1 MSDELTIYGAAYGP
15 NDVTAKVRS
24 LRKDQR
30 LSFTV
35 NNETFG
41 DTWHGVRKSLVVVY
55 TYAVSHDEV
64 LTAIVEEGDQCVIHP
79 PRRAVPLSPKNRMDC
94 SHHKQIQLASSRQL
108 CGTGQPLVILGAAY
122 GKGNVTQ
129 KAKELVSAEG
139 EFNQPASNNVWGDTW
154 HGVPK
159 TLVVVYEYDGLQML
173 DVVKENERM
182 HFIASPPMT
191 ILGAAYGLADVTSKV
206 SELVRNRSLTA
217 TANNSTFSDSW
228 SGIPKTLVVTYQY
241 GEELPTVSAV
251 KENETMEIIY
261 SKKSTFLGS
270 TNPGVLTILGAAYGP
285 SDVTQKVQNL
295 VKGSTLQTKV
305 DNSIFSDPWS
315 GVQKSLAIVYRYGR
329 NRPQTKI
336 AADGSEMSI
345 AKVVL
350 PYAGLVDANNLLD
363 DGDILALSTVSGKY
377 LSCDSNN
384 MLVAVKD
391 APSDHCAMTV
401 QKDSQN
407 KAFKIRCNNG
417 NYVMVNAKAGLAL
430 YATGSEQEATM
441 FSISI
446 SLKGGLR
453 LATAEGMYVN
463 FDSSDSSLKANS
475 VDQFG
480 AGTIFGIA
488 LNQTE
493 DGLSKRVLKTQSI
506 LSECDRAWASF
517 IWNLTGGFFL
527 AIGLGPFISTGQ
539 VKTGVTGL
547 IQSNPT
553 AWKAIQ
559 DLAKAIT
566 NGLGRTGALVSSML
580 AAIGTLYHEGLL
592 WTIFKW
598 MLKMVGWTAITWALA
613 KIIQIVF
620 LPEAEAAQLLASF
633 TVWSVQTVEAGLDVG
648 QACN

>member
-1 MSDELTIYGAAYGP
+1 MSAELTIYGAAYGP
-15 NDVTAKVRS
+15 NDVTAKLRS

-41 DTWHGVRKSLVVVY
+41 DSWYGVRKSLVVVY
-55 TYAVSHDEV
+55 TYSVSHGEV
-64 LTAIVEEGDQCVIHP
+64 LTTIVEEGGQCVINP
-79 PRRAVPLSPKNRMDC
+79 PSHQPLSSKNRLVC
-94 SHHKQIQLASSRQL
+94 SHHKLIQLASSRQL
-108 CGTGQPLVILGAAY
+108 CGTGQSLVILGAAY

-139 EFNQPASNNVWGDTW
+139 EFNQLASNGVWGDTW
-154 HGVPK
+154 YGVPK

-217 TANNSTFSDSW
+217 TANNSTFGDSW
-228 SGIPKTLVVTYQY
+228 VGIPKSLVVTYQY

-270 TNPGVLTILGAAYGP
+270 TDPDVLTILGAAYGP
-285 SDVTQKVQNL
+285 SDVTQKAQNL

-305 DNSIFSDPWS
+305 DNSVFSDPWV
-315 GVQKSLAIVYRYGR
+315 GVPKSLAIVYQYGR

-336 AADGSEMSI
+336 AAEGSEMSV

-350 PYAGLVDANNLLD
+350 PYAGLVDANNLLH
-363 DGDILALSTVSGKY
+363 DGDILALSTVNGKY
-377 LSCDSNN
+377 ISCDSNN

-391 APSDHCAMTV
+391 APSGQCAMTV

-407 KAFKIRCNNG
+407 KAFKIRCNNRK
-417 NYVMVNAKAGLAL
+417 YVIVNAEAGLAL
-430 YATGSEQEATM
+430 YATGNEQEATM

-453 LATAEGMYVN
+453 FATTEGMYVN

-488 LNQTE
+488 FNQTG
-493 DGLSKRVLKTQSI
+493 DGLSKYMLKAES
-506 LSECDRAWASF
+506 LSECDVAWASF

-527 AIGLGPFISTGQ
+527 AIGLGPFISIGQ
-539 VKTGVTGL
+539 VKTGILGL
-547 IQSNPT
+547 IKSNPR

-566 NGLGRTGALVSSML
+566 DGIGRTGALVSSML
-580 AAIGTLYHEGLL
+580 AAIATLYHEGLL

-598 MLKMVGWTAITWALA
+598 MLKSAGWTAIAWALA

-620 LPEAEAAQLLASF
+620 LPEAEAAELLASF
-633 TVWSVQTVEAGLDVG
+633 TVWGVQTVEAGLAVG

>member
-1 MSDELTIYGAAYGP
+1 M
-15 NDVTAKVRS
+15 
-24 LRKDQR
+24 
-30 LSFTV
+30 
-35 NNETFG
+35 
-41 DTWHGVRKSLVVVY
+41 
-55 TYAVSHDEV
+55 
-64 LTAIVEEGDQCVIHP
+64 VEF
-79 PRRAVPLSPKNRMDC
+79 
-94 SHHKQIQLASSRQL
+94 
-108 CGTGQPLVILGAAY
+108 LGAAY

-139 EFNQPASNNVWGDTW
+139 EFNQLVSNGVWGDTW
-154 HGVPK
+154 YGVPK

-206 SELVRNRSLTA
+206 SELVKNHSLTA
-217 TANNSTFSDSW
+217 TANNSTFGDSW
-228 SGIPKTLVVTYQY
+228 VGIPKSLVVTYQY

-270 TNPGVLTILGAAYGP
+270 TDPDVLTILGAAYGS
-285 SDVTQKVQNL
+285 SDVTQKAQNL
-295 VKGSTLQTKV
+295 VKGNTLQTKV
-305 DNSIFSDPWS
+305 DNSVFSDPWV
-315 GVQKSLAIVYRYGR
+315 GVRKSLAIVYRYGR
-329 NRPQTKI
+329 NQRQTKI
-336 AADGSEMSI
+336 AAEGSEMSV

-350 PYAGLVDANNLLD
+350 PYAGLVDANNLLN
-363 DGDILALSTVSGKY
+363 DGDILALSTVNGKY
-377 LSCDSNN
+377 ISCDSNN
-384 MLVAVKD
+384 MLIAVKD
-391 APSDHCAMTV
+391 APSDQCAMTV

-417 NYVMVNAKAGLAL
+417 KYVIVNAKAGLAL
-430 YATGSEQEATM
+430 YATGNEQEATM

-453 LATAEGMYVN
+453 FATTEGMYVN

-480 AGTIFGIA
+480 GGTIFGIA
-488 LNQTE
+488 FNQTG
-493 DGLSKRVLKTQSI
+493 DGLSKYMLKAES
-506 LSECDRAWASF
+506 LSECDVAWASF

-539 VKTGVTGL
+539 VKTGILGL
-547 IQSNPT
+547 IKSNPR

-566 NGLGRTGALVSSML
+566 NGLGHTGALVSSML
-580 AAIGTLYHEGLL
+580 AAITTLYHEGLL

-598 MLKMVGWTAITWALA
+598 MLKTAGWTAIAWALA

-620 LPEAEAAQLLASF
+620 LPEAEAAELLASF
-633 TVWSVQTVEAGLDVG
+633 TVWGVQTVDAGLAVG
-648 QACN
+648 QTCN

>member
-1 MSDELTIYGAAYGP
+1 MSAELTIYGAAYGP

-41 DTWHGVRKSLVVVY
+41 DSWYGVRKSLVVVY
-55 TYAVSHDEV
+55 TYSVSHGEV
-64 LTAIVEEGDQCVIHP
+64 LTTIVEEGGQCVINP
-79 PRRAVPLSPKNRMDC
+79 PSHQPLSSKNRMDC

-108 CGTGQPLVILGAAY
+108 CGTGQSLVILGAAY

-139 EFNQPASNNVWGDTW
+139 EFNQLASNGVWGDTW
-154 HGVPK
+154 YGVPK

-217 TANNSTFSDSW
+217 TANNSTFGDSW
-228 SGIPKTLVVTYQY
+228 VGIPKSLVVTYQY

-251 KENETMEIIY
+251 KENETIDIIY

-270 TNPGVLTILGAAYGP
+270 TDPDVLTILGAAYGP
-285 SDVTQKVQNL
+285 SDVTQKAQNL

-305 DNSIFSDPWS
+305 DNSVFSDPWV
-315 GVQKSLAIVYRYGR
+315 GVRKSLTIVYRYGR

-336 AADGSEMSI
+336 AAEGSEMSI

-350 PYAGLVDANNLLD
+350 PYAGLVDANNLLH
-363 DGDILALSTVSGKY
+363 DGDILALSTVNGKY
-377 LSCDSNN
+377 ISCDSNN

-391 APSDHCAMTV
+391 APSDQCAMTV

-417 NYVMVNAKAGLAL
+417 KYVIVNAKAGLAL
-430 YATGSEQEATM
+430 YATGNEQEATM

-453 LATAEGMYVN
+453 LATTEGMYVN

-480 AGTIFGIA
+480 GGTIFGIA
-488 LNQTE
+488 FNQIG
-493 DGLSKRVLKTQSI
+493 DGLSKYMLKAES
-506 LSECDRAWASF
+506 LSECDVAWASF

-539 VKTGVTGL
+539 VKTGVLGL
-547 IQSNPT
+547 IKSNPR

-566 NGLGRTGALVSSML
+566 DGVGRTGALVSSML
-580 AAIGTLYHEGLL
+580 AAIATLYHEGLL

-598 MLKMVGWTAITWALA
+598 MLKTAGWTAIAWALA

-620 LPEAEAAQLLASF
+620 LPEAEAAELLASF
-633 TVWSVQTVEAGLDVG
+633 TVWGVQTVEAGLAVG